1 MTSCREQAN
10 RTASMRIPGT
20 LATMFSL
27 LLMQSFAAAQ
37 EFPAKPIKLIVP
49 FPAGGPND
57 IIARVVG
64 QRMSE
69 LTKQPVVIDN
79 RGGQAGVLGTDAVA
93 KSNPDGYT
101 IGIVSASALVISPS
115 MEKVP
120 YDASKDFAPVTL
132 VVTVPEML
140 VVASNVPANK
150 MSELVALAKA
160 QPGKL
165 NFASAGV
172 GGLPHLAGE
181 LFKLTAK
188 IDIVHVP
195 YRGAAPAINDLLGQ
209 QVQMTFLD
217 LPVVLPH
224 IKAGSLRPIALG
236 APPRSPTAPDVPTT
250 AEVGMPDLLIENWY
264 GMIAPARTPE
274 KIVATLNRLANEA
287 MADPGVKEKL
297 ADQGLIVAGDTPEQ
311 FRSFIEAETRK
322 WADVIKNAGVET
334 TK

>member
-1 MTSCREQAN
+1 
-10 RTASMRIPGT
+10 MRIPRA
-20 LATMFSL
+20 LATVFSVL
-27 LLMQSFAAAQ
+27 LFPAFAAAQ
-37 EFPAKPIKLIVP
+37 DFPAKPIRLIVP
-49 FPAGGPND
+49 FPPGGPND

-69 LTKQPVVIDN
+69 LSRQPVVIDN

-93 KSNPDGYT
+93 KAAPDGYT
-101 IGIVSASALVISPS
+101 IGITSASALVISPS
-115 MEKVP
+115 MEKVA
-120 YDASKDFAPVTL
+120 YDVNRDFAPVTL

-140 VVASNVPANK
+140 VVTSNVPANN
-150 MSELVALAKA
+150 MAELVALARA
-160 QPGKL
+160 QPGRL

-217 LPVVLPH
+217 LPVILPH
-224 IKAGSLRPIALG
+224 IKAGTLRPIALG
-236 APPRSPTAPDVPTT
+236 APARAPTAPDVPTT

-264 GMIAPARTPE
+264 GMIAPAGTPPA
-274 KIVATLNRLANEA
+274 IVASLNRIAVAA
-287 MADPGVKEKL
+287 MTDPAVKEKL
-297 ADQGLIVAGDTPEQ
+297 ADQGLTVAGDTPEH
-311 FRSFIEAETRK
+311 FRAFIGSETAK
-322 WADVIKNAGVET
+322 WAKVINDAGLAT
-334 TK
+334 AK

>member
-1 MTSCREQAN
+1 MQFLARLLA
-10 RTASMRIPGT
+10 T
-20 LATMFSL
+20 LAVLFL
-27 LLMQSFAAAQ
+27 PALVAAQ
-37 EFPAKPIKLIVP
+37 DFPTKPIKLIVP

-69 LTKQPVVIDN
+69 LTKQPIVIDN
-79 RGGQAGVLGTDAVA
+79 RGGQAGVLGTDAIA

-120 YDASKDFAPVTL
+120 YDAQKDIAPVTL

-140 VVASNVPANK
+140 VVASNVPAKN
-150 MSELVALAKA
+150 MAELVALAKA

-165 NFASAGV
+165 NFASAGL

-188 IDIVHVP
+188 IDVVHVP

-217 LPVVLPH
+217 LPVILPH
-224 IKAGSLRPIALG
+224 IKAGALRPIALG
-236 APPRSPTAPDVPTT
+236 ARERAPTAPDVPTT

-264 GMIAPARTPE
+264 GMIAPAGTPPA
-274 KIVATLNRLANEA
+274 IVAAINRIATQA

-297 ADQGLIVAGDTPEQ
+297 ADQGLTVAGDTPEH
-311 FRSFIEAETRK
+311 FRDFIGSETAK
-322 WADVIKNAGVET
+322 WAKVIRDAGLAT
-334 TK
+334 AK

>member
-1 MTSCREQAN
+1 
-10 RTASMRIPGT
+10 MRVLSA
-20 LATMFSL
+20 LATGLSL
-27 LLMQSFAAAQ
+27 LLLPASAAAQ
-37 EFPAKPIKLIVP
+37 DFPSKPIKLIVP

-69 LTKQPVVIDN
+69 LIKQPVVIDN
-79 RGGQAGVLGTDAVA
+79 RGGQGGVLGTDAVA
-93 KSNPDGYT
+93 KAQPDGYT
-101 IGIVSASALVISPS
+101 IGIVSASSLVINPY

-120 YDASKDFAPVTL
+120 YDVVKDFAPITL

-140 VVASNVPANK
+140 VVASNVPANN
-150 MSELVALAKA
+150 MAELVSLAKA

-165 NFASAGV
+165 NFASAGL

-188 IDIVHVP
+188 IDVVHVP

-217 LPVVLPH
+217 LPVILPH

-236 APPRSPTAPDVPTT
+236 ARERAPTAPDVPTT

-264 GMIAPARTPE
+264 GMIAPAATPPA
-274 KIVATLNRLANEA
+274 IVAALNKLASAA
-287 MADPGVKEKL
+287 MADPAVKEKL
-297 ADQGLIVAGDTPEQ
+297 ANQGLTLAGDTPEH
-311 FRSFIEAETRK
+311 FREFIASEAAK
-322 WADVIKNAGVET
+322 WAKVIKDAGLAT
-334 TK
+334 AK

>member
-1 MTSCREQAN
+1 MN
-10 RTASMRIPGT
+10 KLRTM
-20 LATMFSL
+20 LAGLSL
-27 LLMQSFAAAQ
+27 ALLPALAPAQ
-37 EFPAKPIKLIVP
+37 DFPIKPIKLIVP
-49 FPAGGPND
+49 FPPGGPND

-69 LTKQPVVIDN
+69 LVKQPIVIDN

-101 IGIVSASALVISPS
+101 IGIVSASALAISPT
-115 MEKVP
+115 MEQVA
-120 YDASKDFAPVTL
+120 YDVAKDFAPITL

-140 VVASNVPANK
+140 VVASNVPAKN
-150 MSELVALAKA
+150 MVELVALAKA
-160 QPGKL
+160 QPGEL

-217 LPVVLPH
+217 LPVLLPH
-224 IKAGSLRPIALG
+224 IKAGTLRPIALG
-236 APPRSPTAPDVPTT
+236 APARAPTAPDVPTT

-264 GMIAPARTPE
+264 GMIAPAGTPE
-274 KIVATLNRLANEA
+274 KIVAILNRLANEA
-287 MADPGVKEKL
+287 MADARVQQKL
-297 ADQGLIVAGDTPEQ
+297 ADQGLTVAGDAPEH
-311 FRSFIEAETRK
+311 FRDFIAAETRK
-322 WADVIKNAGVET
+322 WADVIKHAGVET

>member
-1 MTSCREQAN
+1 MQDRREAF
-10 RTASMRIPGT
+10 MRLLGRLLT
-20 LATMFSL
+20 GLWLLAWPAL
-27 LLMQSFAAAQ
+27 AYA
-37 EFPAKPIKLIVP
+37 EDFPNKPIKLIVP

-69 LTKQPVVIDN
+69 ITRQPVIIDN

-93 KSNPDGYT
+93 KSSPDGYT
-101 IGIVSASALVISPS
+101 IGIVSASSLVINPT

-120 YDASKDFAPVTL
+120 YDVERDFAPVTL
-132 VVTVPEML
+132 VTTVPEML
-140 VVASNVPANK
+140 VVASNVPANN
-150 MSELVALAKA
+150 MDELVALAKA

-188 IDIVHVP
+188 IDIVHIP

-209 QVQMTFLD
+209 QVQMAFLD
-217 LPVVLPH
+217 LPVLLPH

-236 APPRSPTAPDVPTT
+236 APKRAPTAPDVPTT
-250 AEVGMPDLLIENWY
+250 AEVGMPDILIENWY
-264 GMIAPARTPE
+264 GMIAPSGTPE
-274 KIVATLNRLANEA
+274 NIITLLNAITNEA
-287 MADPGVKEKL
+287 MNEPQVKQKL
-297 ADQGLIVAGDTPEQ
+297 ADQGLTVAGNTPRQ
-311 FRSFIEAETRK
+311 FRDYIKSETKK
-322 WADVIKNAGVET
+322 WARVIKAAGIEI
-334 TK
+334 K

>member
-1 MTSCREQAN
+1 MKIVVT
-10 RTASMRIPGT
+10 ILFG
-20 LATMFSL
+20 FSL
-27 LLMQSFAAAQ
+27 LLLPASAVAQ
-37 EFPAKPIKLIVP
+37 NFPDHPIRLIVP

-57 IIARVVG
+57 IIARIVG

-93 KSNPDGYT
+93 KANPDGYT
-101 IGIVSASALVISPS
+101 IGIVSASALVISPR
-115 MEKVP
+115 MEKVA
-120 YDASKDFAPVTL
+120 YDTLKDFAPVTL
-132 VVTVPEML
+132 VATVPEML
-140 VVASNVPANK
+140 VVADNVPASN
-150 MSELVALAKA
+150 MAELVALAKA

-195 YRGAAPAINDLLGQ
+195 YRGAAPAINDLLGH
-209 QVQMTFLD
+209 QVQMAFLD
-217 LPVVLPH
+217 LPVILPH
-224 IKAGSLRPIALG
+224 IKAGTLRPIALG
-236 APPRSPTAPDVPTT
+236 APERSPTAPDVPTT
-250 AEVGMPDLLIENWY
+250 AEVGMPSLLIENWY
-264 GMIAPARTPE
+264 GMIAPAGTPE

-287 MADPGVKEKL
+287 LADPSVKQKL
-297 ADQGLIVAGDTPEQ
+297 ADQGLTAAGDTPEQ
-311 FRSFIEAETRK
+311 FRIFIAAETKK
-322 WADVIKNAGVET
+322 WADVIRHAGVET